1 MNPSLQ
7 ELADDISILAISV
20 VANEWRAQGHELS
33 GSAVKQM
40 ETFVRMEI
48 NTLIIEGLVPNYMAI
63 NNQGVP
69 PNRIPYYPGSG
80 RKTSKY
86 IDGLIDYVQRRMGKS
101 EKEAKGIAFA
111 IASKHKK
118 EGMPTKNS
126 VIKHS
131 KTGRRTGFIEIALE
145 KNSQKFIELIENA
158 ITFSVEAT
166 IESYYKSILN
176 R

>member
-7 ELADDISILAISV
+7 KLADDISLLAITV

-40 ETFVRMEI
+40 ETVVRMEI
-48 NTLIIEGLVPNYMAI
+48 NTLVIDGLVPDYMAI
-63 NNQGVP
+63 N
-69 PNRIPYYPGSG
+69 
-80 RKTSKY
+80 TSKY
-86 IDGLIDYVQRRMGKS
+86 IDGLIDYVKRRMGKS
-101 EKEAKGIAFA
+101 DKEAKGIAFA

-145 KNSQKFIELIENA
+145 KNSPKFVELIENA

>member
-1 MNPSLQ
+1 MEASLQ
-7 ELADDISILAISV
+7 KLADEISLLAISV
-20 VANEWRAQGHELS
+20 VANEWRLQGHELT
-33 GSAVKQM
+33 GAAVKQM
-40 ETFVRMEI
+40 ETMVRMEI
-48 NTLIIEGLVPNYMAI
+48 NTLIIEGFVPDYMAI

-69 PNRIPYYPGSG
+69 SNKIPYYPGSG

-118 EGMPTKNS
+118 EGMPTKTS
-126 VIKHS
+126 ARFS
-131 KTGRRTGFIEIALE
+131 KTGKRTGFIEIALD
-145 KNSQKFIELIENA
+145 KNSQKFVELIEV
-158 ITFSVEAT
+158 SVAAT
-166 IESYYKSILN
+166 VEVLVESYYKSILN

>member
-1 MNPSLQ
+1 MEASLQ
-7 ELADDISILAISV
+7 KLADEISLLAITV

-48 NTLIIEGLVPNYMAI
+48 NTLIIEGFVPDYMAI
-63 NNQGVP
+63 NNSGVTA
-69 PNRIPYYPGSG
+69 NRIPYTPNSG
-80 RKTSKY
+80 RPPSKY
-86 IDGLIDYVQRRMGKS
+86 ISGLIDYVKRRMGKS
-101 EKEAKGIAFA
+101 DKEAKSIAFA

-118 EGMPTKNS
+118 EGMPTKTS
-126 VIKHS
+126 ARFS
-131 KTGRRTGFIEIALE
+131 KTGKRTGFIEQALD
-145 KNSQKFIELIENA
+145 KNSAKFIELIENA
-158 ITFSVEAT
+158 ITFSVEAM

>member
-7 ELADDISILAISV
+7 KLADDISLLAISV

-40 ETFVRMEI
+40 ETMIRFEI
-48 NTLIIEGLVPNYMAI
+48 NTLVIEGLVPNYMAI

-69 PNRIPYYPGSG
+69 SNRIPYYPGSG

-118 EGMPTKNS
+118 EGMPTKGS
-126 VIKHS
+126 VRFS
-131 KTGRRTGFIEIALE
+131 TTGKRTGFIEQALD
-145 KNSQKFIELIENA
+145 KNSAKFIELIENA

>member
-1 MNPSLQ
+1 MEASLQ
-7 ELADDISILAISV
+7 KLADEISVLAITV
-20 VANEWRAQGHELS
+20 VANEWRLQGHELT

-40 ETFVRMEI
+40 ETMVRMEI
-48 NTLIIEGLVPNYMAI
+48 NTLIIEGFVPDYMAI
-63 NNQGVP
+63 NNEGVKSD
-69 PNRIPYYPGSG
+69 RIPYYPGSG

-145 KNSQKFIELIENA
+145 KNNAKFIELIENA

>member
-7 ELADDISILAISV
+7 ELADEISILAISV
-20 VANEWRAQGHELS
+20 VANEWRLQGHELT
-33 GSAVKQM
+33 GAAVKQM
-40 ETFVRMEI
+40 ETMVRFEI

-69 PNRIPYYPGSG
+69 DNRIPYYPGSG
-80 RKTSKY
+80 RKESEY
-86 IDGLIDYVQRRMGKS
+86 IKGLMKYVQQRMGKS
-101 EKEAKGIAFA
+101 EKESKSIAFA

-118 EGMPTKNS
+118 EGMPTKTFA
-126 VIKHS
+126 KYS
-131 KTGRRTGFIEIALE
+131 KTGKRTGFIEQALD
-145 KNSQKFIELIENA
+145 KNNAKFIELIENA
-158 ITFSVEAT
+158 VSFSVEAT

>member
-1 MNPSLQ
+1 MLEGLQ
-7 ELADDISILAISV
+7 KLADDISLLAITV

-40 ETFVRMEI
+40 ETVIREEI
-48 NTLIIEGLVPNYMAI
+48 ATIVIEGYVPDYMAI

-69 PNRIPYYPGSG
+69 SNRIPYYPGSG
-80 RKTSKY
+80 RKESEY
-86 IDGLIDYVQRRMGKS
+86 IKGLMKYVQQRMGKS
-101 EKEAKGIAFA
+101 EKESKGIAFA
-111 IASKHKK
+111 IASKHKL

-145 KNSQKFIELIENA
+145 KSSPKFIELIENA
-158 ITFSVEAT
+158 ITFSVETT

>member
-1 MNPSLQ
+1 MLEGLQ
-7 ELADDISILAISV
+7 KMSEDISLLAITV

-40 ETFVRMEI
+40 ETVIREEI
-48 NTLIIEGLVPNYMAI
+48 ATIVIEGFVPDYMAI
-63 NNQGVP
+63 NNEGVP
-69 PNRIPYYPGSG
+69 SNKIPYYPGSG

-86 IDGLIDYVQRRMGKS
+86 IDGLIDYVKRRMGKS
-101 EKEAKGIAFA
+101 DKEAKGIAFA

-118 EGMPTKNS
+118 EGMPTKAS
-126 VIKHS
+126 ARYS
-131 KTGRRTGFIEIALE
+131 STGKRTGFIEQALE
-145 KNSQKFIELIENA
+145 KSSPKFIELIENA

>member
-1 MNPSLQ
+1 MDASLQ
-7 ELADDISILAISV
+7 KLADDISLLAITV

-40 ETFVRMEI
+40 ETLVRMEI
-48 NTLIIEGLVPNYMAI
+48 NTLVIDGLVPDYMAI
-63 NNQGVP
+63 NNSGVTAD
-69 PNRIPYYPGSG
+69 RIPYYPNSG

-131 KTGRRTGFIEIALE
+131 KTGRRTGFIEIALD
-145 KNSQKFIELIENA
+145 KNSPKFIELIENA

>member
-1 MNPSLQ
+1 MDASLQ
-7 ELADDISILAISV
+7 KLSDDISLLAISV

-33 GSAVKQM
+33 GSAVRQM
-40 ETFVRMEI
+40 ETLVRMEI
-48 NTLIIEGLVPNYMAI
+48 NTLVIEGLVPNYMAI
-63 NNQGVP
+63 NNEGVP
-69 PNRIPYYPGSG
+69 ANRIPYYPGSG
-80 RKTSKY
+80 RKESEY
-86 IDGLIDYVQRRMGKS
+86 IKGLMKYVQQRMGKS
-101 EKEAKGIAFA
+101 EKESKSIAFA

-131 KTGRRTGFIEIALE
+131 KTGRRTGFIEIALD
-145 KNSQKFIELIENA
+145 KNSPKFIELIENA

>member
-1 MNPSLQ
+1 MLEGLQ
-7 ELADDISILAISV
+7 KLADDISLLAITV

-40 ETFVRMEI
+40 ETVIREEI
-48 NTLIIEGLVPNYMAI
+48 ATIVIEGYVPDYMAI
-63 NNQGVP
+63 NNSGVTAA
-69 PNRIPYYPGSG
+69 RIPYTPNSG
-80 RKTSKY
+80 RPPSKY
-86 IDGLIDYVQRRMGKS
+86 ISGLIDYVKRRMGKS
-101 EKEAKGIAFA
+101 DKEAKGIAFA
-111 IASKHKK
+111 IASKHKL

-145 KNSQKFIELIENA
+145 KSTPKFIELIENA

>member
-1 MNPSLQ
+1 MLEGLQ
-7 ELADDISILAISV
+7 KLADDISLLAITV

-40 ETFVRMEI
+40 ETVIREEI
-48 NTLIIEGLVPNYMAI
+48 ATIVIEGYVPDYMAI
-63 NNQGVP
+63 NNKGVTSDK
-69 PNRIPYYPGSG
+69 IPYYPGSG
-80 RKTSKY
+80 RKESEY
-86 IDGLIDYVQRRMGKS
+86 IKGLMKYVQQRMGKS
-101 EKEAKGIAFA
+101 ERESKSIAFA
-111 IASKHKK
+111 IASKHKL

-145 KNSQKFIELIENA
+145 KSSPKFIELIENA

>member
-1 MNPSLQ
+1 MDASLQ
-7 ELADDISILAISV
+7 KLADDISLLAITV

-40 ETFVRMEI
+40 ENFVRMEI

-63 NNQGVP
+63 NNSGVTA
-69 PNRIPYYPGSG
+69 NRIPYTPNSG
-80 RKTSKY
+80 RPPSKY
-86 IDGLIDYVQRRMGKS
+86 ISGLIDYVKRRMGKS
-101 EKEAKGIAFA
+101 DKEAKGIAFA
-111 IASKHKK
+111 IASKHKR
-118 EGMPTKNS
+118 EGMPTKGS
-126 VIKHS
+126 VRFS
-131 KTGRRTGFIEIALE
+131 TTGKRTGFIEQALE

>member
-1 MNPSLQ
+1 MEASLQ
-7 ELADDISILAISV
+7 KLADEISLLAISV
-20 VANEWRAQGHELS
+20 VANEWRLQGHELT

-40 ETFVRMEI
+40 ETMVRMEI
-48 NTLIIEGLVPNYMAI
+48 NTLIIEGFVPDYMAI

-69 PNRIPYYPGSG
+69 SNKIPYYPGSG

-101 EKEAKGIAFA
+101 EKESKGIAFA

-118 EGMPTKNS
+118 EGMPTKTS
-126 VIKHS
+126 ARFS
-131 KTGRRTGFIEIALE
+131 KTGKRTGFIEQALD
-145 KNSQKFIELIENA
+145 KNSPKFIELIENA